1 MTREDSYRKQAELQ
15 KKRIPRANNIKVEKQ
30 QENSKQENSKKE
42 LPSRSSVHRK
52 KGKKKK
58 IPTIT
63 LLVII
68 FILLPVALLLV
79 NKTLS
84 NINFSKL
91 VPTEPASKMFE
102 QVNIDKIDEENTKKE
117 EETDPMEEEKQ
128 TSQKEEDNK
137 EETNSADQKQTAD
150 EAAEKTAE
158 SQGTSSQTN
167 SPATGKIV
175 YHEVVQGETLFTISL
190 KYYPSGN
197 GVDLIKQENQLTNN
211 EIMVG
216 QTLKIPLP

>member
-15 KKRIPRANNIKVEKQ
+15 KKRIPRSNNIKVETK
-30 QENSKQENSKKE
+30 KENSKKE

-52 KGKKKK
+52 KGKKKTLK
-58 IPTIT
+58 IPGMT

-68 FILLPVALLLV
+68 FILLPISLFFIL
-79 NKTLS
+79 KTLS
-84 NINFSKL
+84 NIEFSQI
-91 VPTEPASKMFE
+91 VPSDSASKMFE
-102 QVNIDKIDEENTKKE
+102 RVNIEKTEEDDAGKE
-117 EETDPMEEEKQ
+117 EETDTMEEEKQ
-128 TSQKEEDNK
+128 TSQTEDDNK
-137 EETNSADQKQTAD
+137 EETNSAEKKQTAD

-158 SQGTSSQTN
+158 SQETSSQTN
-167 SPATGKIV
+167 NSTIGKVV

-197 GVDLIKQENQLTNN
+197 GVDLIKQANQLINN